1 LTEKPKNSSISVK
14 TRNINL
20 LNPKPDLIREAARVI
35 RGGGVIVF
43 PTRCLYGIGG
53 DALNFNAVER
63 VFAIK
68 HRPYDKP
75 ILVLIRGIEELN
87 KLVLKVPSAAK
98 RLMECF
104 WPGRVTIVFKGKD
117 TLPDR
122 LTAGTGK
129 IGVRLPGHPVAA
141 ALLNELKRPITG
153 TSANISG
160 EAGCWRISDLPPG
173 IVEEVD
179 LLLDAGTLKGG
190 TGSTVVD
197 VTEDPPKILREGE
210 VAEKEIFRAIGRQ

>member
-1 LTEKPKNSSISVK
+1 LTEKRKNSSILVK
-14 TRNINL
+14 IRNIRPA
-20 LNPKPDLIREAARVI
+20 NPEPDLIREAARVI
-35 RGGGVIVF
+35 RDGGVILF
-43 PTRCLYGIGG
+43 PTTCLYGIGA
-53 DALNFNAVER
+53 DALNFSAVER

-87 KLVLKVPSAAK
+87 KLVLEVPPAAK
-98 RLMECF
+98 RLMDRF

-160 EAGCWRISDLPPG
+160 DVGCWRISDLPCG

-210 VAEKEIFRAIGRQ
+210 VPKKEIFAVISRQ